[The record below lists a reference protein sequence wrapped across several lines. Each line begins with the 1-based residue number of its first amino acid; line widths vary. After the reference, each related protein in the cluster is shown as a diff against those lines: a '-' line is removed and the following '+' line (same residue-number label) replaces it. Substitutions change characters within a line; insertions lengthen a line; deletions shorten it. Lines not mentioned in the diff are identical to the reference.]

1 MKGLDTVNEVDG
13 LMGVQ
18 CNGYTSVHSSG
29 NAMFAI
35 FLFDYFRLNAQ
46 NVCVIL

>member
-13 LMGVQ
+13 CPVHLPDQ
-18 CNGYTSVHSSG
+18 CPG

-35 FLFDYFRLNAQ
+35 FLFDYFHLNAL
-46 NVCVIL
+46 NVLVIL